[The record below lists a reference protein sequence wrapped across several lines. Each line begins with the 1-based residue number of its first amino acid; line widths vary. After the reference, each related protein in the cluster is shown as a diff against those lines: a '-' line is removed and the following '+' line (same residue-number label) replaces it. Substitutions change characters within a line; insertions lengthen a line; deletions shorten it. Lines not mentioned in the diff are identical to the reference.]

1 MDESNV
7 MIAAPIVAGL
17 VEAAKKGGLPTNYAG
32 SAAIVFAFAV
42 CTLLVDDPTSR
53 EAAVTSI
60 VTGLTAAGL
69 YSQAKYY
76 ADEFGLTEKAE
87 A

>member
-42 CTLLVDDPTSR
+42 CTLLVDDPTS
-53 EAAVTSI
+53 
-60 VTGLTAAGL
+60 LTAAGL
-69 YSQAKYY
+69 YSQAKHY